1 MKPAELHHLW
11 QRVLEVY
18 RRRLLENPAAAEFLR
33 GFRFAD
39 ALVWD
44 QFQAGYGDGT
54 VAGLLPPDGELRE
67 LMAGSGM
74 LNASGQETLLGC
86 LVLPLLNHHGDITG
100 FCGLKLAAAGA
111 CEEMVVPADAFGLV
125 RSALARDGS
134 ALHVATRALDG
145 LALWAAGIRNV
156 VALAGGVSAAR
167 ELAELIKAQAHRYVW
182 WCGAEGDEQKTLLQE
197 LRDSLKHEASMQLVE
212 VSWPED
218 VSGAWTFFQSH
229 TTNEFEALLPK
240 TCPSGTESPSD
251 LNSPFT
257 QTPEGVN
264 VSLEGRR
271 YELRAIQKPSPGRL
285 RATVRALGENG
296 RFVAETV
303 DFYCSRSRR
312 GLVVES
318 ARLFHQPLEVIERDL
333 TRMIDTLENY
343 LHQQTQARIPKAG
356 VVEAADRAEGL
367 KLGRAPDLVG
377 EILHDMG
384 SLGVIG
390 EDSNKLLSY
399 LVMTSRKLPEPL
411 ALLIL
416 SGSGAGKSYLQD
428 TVLALCPE
436 EDLVKLTSLTS
447 QALFYRGE
455 DSLRHKVLALE
466 EQAGAKGA
474 DYPLRNLIS
483 ARKLVIE
490 TTVKSPVTGRLETQ
504 VNTVYGPTAV
514 FQTTT
519 NPHTD
524 AETRSRFILMSVDES
539 PEQTRA
545 ILQRQRQAHT
555 LESLRRWQNRE
566 RILRR
571 HHAFQR
577 LLRPVTVVNPFEPLL
592 SYPDRHLQVR
602 RDHPKYLQLILA
614 SAFLHQMQ
622 RPLRQDPELGDYV
635 EATLEDVALANGL
648 AHRFLGNSL
657 ADLSVPARDLFSLI
671 QGHLQGKAPTNGEG
685 SPTFSRRELREA
697 IHWSDTRLRVHLQEL
712 VDLEFVGKVSGRIGM
727 VYRYQLLAQ
736 TADGPGRFLPGLKS
750 VEQLRNDAS
759 LAGICC
765 HVAPTSQ
772 RGKGEAG
779 PGTTSCAVST
789 CGNAAATSHIF
800 QENIPVQ
807 KPPEPRR
814 SYP

>member
-1 MKPAELHHLW
+1 MKAAELHHLW

-18 RRRLLENPAAAEFLR
+18 RRRLLENPVAAELLR
-33 GFRFAD
+33 GFPFTD

-54 VAGLLPPDGELRE
+54 VASLLPPDGELRE

-74 LNASGQETLLGC
+74 LKTSGQETLLGC
-86 LVLPLLNHHGDITG
+86 LVLPLVNHRGDITG
-100 FCGLKLAAAGA
+100 FCGIKPTAEGA
-111 CEEMVVPADAFGLV
+111 FEEMVVPAGAFGLV

-134 ALHVATRALDG
+134 ALHVTTRALDA

-156 VALAGGVSAAR
+156 VALAGGVCAAR
-167 ELAELIKAQAHRYVW
+167 ELAELITAQAHRCIR
-182 WCGAEGDEQKTLLQE
+182 WCAAEGKEPNAFFQE
-197 LRDSLKHEASMQLVE
+197 LRDSLRQDASVQLAQVP
-212 VSWPED
+212 WPQG
-218 VSGAWTFFQSH
+218 VTGAWTFLQTH
-229 TTNEFEALLPK
+229 TASEFEALLPRPGV
-240 TCPSGTESPSD
+240 TGTEPPGDLSPA
-251 LNSPFT
+251 FT
-257 QTPEGVN
+257 ETPGGLDAC
-264 VSLEGRR
+264 LEGRR

-333 TRMIDTLENY
+333 TRMIDTLENH
-343 LHQQTQARIPKAG
+343 LQKQTQARIPRAG

-524 AETRSRFILMSVDES
+524 AETRSRFLLMSVDES

-555 LESLRRWQNRE
+555 LESLRRCQNRE

-577 LLRPVTVVNPFEPLL
+577 LLRRVTVINPFEPLL

-614 SAFLHQMQ
+614 SAFVHQMQ

-657 ADLSVPARDLFSLI
+657 ADLSAPARDLFSLI
-671 QGHLQGKAPTNGEG
+671 QEHLQGRAPTNGES

-697 IHWSDTRLRVHLQEL
+697 IHWSDTRLRVHLHEL
-712 VDLEFVGKVSGRIGM
+712 VDLEFVGKVSGRIGT
-727 VYRYQLLAQ
+727 VYRYQLLGQAG
-736 TADGPGRFLPGLKS
+736 DGPGRFLPGLKS

-759 LAGICC
+759 LAGIYC
-765 HVAPTSQ
+765 HVAPASQ
-772 RGKGEAG
+772 RGKSEVA
-779 PGTTSCAVST
+779 PGTTDCGAST

-800 QENIPVQ
+800 QKNIYVQ
-807 KPPEPRR
+807 EPPEPRR